1 MIIIAQI
8 ENNSQLAN
16 ELLKTKNYLK
26 ASQLYN
32 NLYNTHKSTNYYQN
46 LLDCYLGLNKITE
59 AEKLVKKHSKKDYN
73 NPSILVDYAHIYML
87 KQEFRN
93 V

>member
-1 MIIIAQI
+1 MPKQIKNNITIICFFIPMIIIAQI

-32 NLYNTHKSTNYYQN
+32 NLYNTHKSTNYYQ
-46 LLDCYLGLNKITE
+46 
-59 AEKLVKKHSKKDYN
+59 
-73 NPSILVDYAHIYML
+73 ILI
-87 KQEFRN
+87 
-93 V
+93 